1 MEAFGAFAILPT
13 GPRDGGQGR
22 RQVSPV
28 WWSSDE
34 SSYAVSGLDERPDD
48 DTFDR
53 DETLDWVLLQEQ
65 SVQTRAPNPSTSH
78 TAKAEHHP
86 MSFSN
91 RLRRQ
96 PAAVCLSA
104 KYLESD
110 GCSTHESREAGA
122 VQQQTI
128 PPTVATQGI
137 IERTNHGAR
146 HSCQLSADTNQPGL
160 VKISSG
166 TRRASAQTF
175 AAMLEAGVWQD
186 KDNSAGQHVAHKDS
200 DGAGTSTEDDACTR
214 SSIASAEATS
224 EVFTGSVAAKVA
236 PAQHSEAPKLSP
248 QHAEFL
254 NVHSNGERYGS
265 RLSPGRRDFS
275 TPYHRIDEQNNL
287 DRLKSIMAKYDGKVK
302 AHVKA
307 RQRPRRQAM
316 MRPEIAS
323 RQAPIDD
330 DARIAMMSKSRQW
343 REPRS
348 PKEVPYYANTTLLR
362 AEDNPAYLFLRGHV
376 NNRDRLFEYPPYPTL
391 GGPETRPS
399 RGTLELGQA
408 RAIRI
413 SKPGKA
419 NVIKVSPHQS
429 RSFDLGSLDIVE
441 TDLMF
446 SAGTMAK
453 SARRTS
459 VRTEGTHLHDARSPA
474 TDGAPKLGFPVRSRQ
489 RSRIPRAVP
498 GTAEHTARPYKQQ
511 IGGSSIDVDR
521 DVRFPELVQRL
532 RTNEPVS
539 DEDAGH
545 ASVQESSQLVPSA
558 APASQQRFAV
568 HPPFDRWSTGRIQYS
583 ILKHKAGHLSLQNSP
598 RQSRVANQDDSAL
611 ASPSKIPAN
620 AKPPPGN
627 SGCPS
632 LISDDG
638 QEPLDFPEMVA
649 DEHARPPVF
658 QKQPGAS
665 AWEKEED
672 RKAALDETS
681 PEGSPTLVHLG
692 MDDSDLFSAAD
703 TEAIHDEN
711 IRADEIH
718 AGVGTSTDS
727 ERGWLA
733 LWPEPFSPPLS
744 TRHGRH
750 NSSFR
755 GQHRHGGRM
764 TEGRP
769 DTLSLYGCCAI
780 LRWLIST
787 NDAPGTLGMRHESSV
802 GLELLVN
809 TGEYRLLIDDD
820 ERANIQRLL
829 NCLNEGIPLPPEPS
843 DEVPAF
849 LRSMNPPPIP

>member
-1 MEAFGAFAILPT
+1 MEAFGSFSTLPI
-13 GPRDGGQGR
+13 GPRDGGHGR

-48 DTFDR
+48 DVFDR
-53 DETLDWVLLQEQ
+53 DETLDRMLLQQQ
-65 SVQTRAPNPSTSH
+65 SVQTKAPNPSTNH
-78 TAKAEHHP
+78 TARAEHHP

-104 KYLESD
+104 KYLESG
-110 GCSTHESREAGA
+110 GCSTHESHEAGA

-128 PPTVATQGI
+128 PPTVATQGT
-137 IERTNHGAR
+137 IEGTNHVAR
-146 HSCQLSADTNQPGL
+146 HSCQLSTDTNQPGL

-175 AAMLEAGVWQD
+175 AAMLEAGVWED
-186 KDNSAGQHVAHKDS
+186 RDDSAGQHNAFKDN
-200 DGAGTSTEDDACTR
+200 DGTGTSSEDACTR
-214 SSIASAEATS
+214 SSIDSEEAAS
-224 EVFTGSVAAKVA
+224 EVFTGSVTAKIA
-236 PAQHSEAPKLSP
+236 PAQHSEAPRLSP

-254 NVHSNGERYGS
+254 NVHSNCVRHES
-265 RLSPGRRDFS
+265 LQLSSRRDFS

-316 MRPEIAS
+316 MRPEITS

-330 DARIAMMSKSRQW
+330 DARLAMMSKSRQW
-343 REPRS
+343 RGPPGS
-348 PKEVPYYANTTLLR
+348 KEVPRYGNTTLLR
-362 AEDNPAYLFLRGHV
+362 PEDNPAYLFLRGHV
-376 NNRDRLFEYPPYPTL
+376 NNRDRLFEHPPYPTL

-399 RGTLELGQA
+399 RGTLEFGQA

-419 NVIKVSPHQS
+419 SVVKVSPRES
-429 RSFDLGSLDIVE
+429 RSFDFGSLGLVE

-474 TDGAPKLGFPVRSRQ
+474 TDGAPKLEFTVRSRQ
-489 RSRIPRAVP
+489 RSRIPCAVP

-539 DEDAGH
+539 NEDAGH

-558 APASQQRFAV
+558 APASQQRSAV
-568 HPPFDRWSTGRIQYS
+568 HPPFDRWSTGRIQS
-583 ILKHKAGHLSLQNSP
+583 SMLKHKAGHLSLQNSP

-692 MDDSDLFSAAD
+692 MNDSDLFSAAD

-733 LWPEPFSPPLS
+733 LWPEPFSPTLS
-744 TRHGRH
+744 MRHGGR

-755 GQHRHGGRM
+755 EQHRHGGRM
-764 TEGRP
+764 PEGRP
-769 DTLSLYGCCAI
+769 DTLGLHGCCAI

-849 LRSMNPPPIP
+849 LRSMNLPPIP